1 MMTKQHESL
10 YRFFTEKAKHL
21 QNEIDMEIARIGGE
35 HMLISREDLIHWVY
49 HSRSQIE
56 TYHTICEM
64 LEDRAKGVDT
74 KKILEDLQETAAQDR
89 IEIEKLRRKQAEEQ
103 KALKELKE
111 EAEYYMLALEVL
123 GE

>member
-1 MMTKQHESL
+1 MMTKQQESL

-21 QNEIDMEIARIGGE
+21 QNEIDMEIAKIGGE

-49 HSRSQIE
+49 HSRGQIE

-64 LEDRAKGVDT
+64 LENKAEGVDT
-74 KKILEDLQETAAQDR
+74 KKILEDLQETTAQDR
-89 IEIEKLRRKQAEEQ
+89 SEIDRLRRKQEEEQ

-123 GE
+123 GG

>member
-1 MMTKQHESL
+1 M
-10 YRFFTEKAKHL
+10 
-21 QNEIDMEIARIGGE
+21 
-35 HMLISREDLIHWVY
+35 Y
-49 HSRSQIE
+49 HSRGQIE

-64 LEDRAKGVDT
+64 LENKAEGVDT

-89 IEIEKLRRKQAEEQ
+89 IEIEKLRRKQEEEQ

-123 GE
+123 GG

>member
-21 QNEIDMEIARIGGE
+21 QNEIDMEIAKIGGE

-64 LEDRAKGVDT
+64 LENKAEGVDT
-74 KKILEDLQETAAQDR
+74 KKILEDLQETADQDR
-89 IEIEKLRRKQAEEQ
+89 IEIDRLRRKQAEEQ